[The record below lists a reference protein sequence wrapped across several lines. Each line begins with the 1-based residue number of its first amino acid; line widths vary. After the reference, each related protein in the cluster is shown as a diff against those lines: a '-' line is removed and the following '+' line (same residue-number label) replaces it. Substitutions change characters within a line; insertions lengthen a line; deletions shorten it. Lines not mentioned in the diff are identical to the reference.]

1 MSTKKPDKKPLH
13 VDGVCFFE
21 LPIEVLEDPSA
32 NSVKIAAHAVAM
44 AALVARFPSL
54 SFTVNADGIEATIDA
69 CALINDIS
77 LEALIRGILEAG
89 ETQHREYIAWKQREA
104 KLERVK
110 QGAKKVAA

>member
-1 MSTKKPDKKPLH
+1 MAGKKADKKPLH

-69 CALINDIS
+69 CALVNDVS

-89 ETQHREYIAWKQREA
+89 EQHHRAYLQHVKGQEKPKA
-104 KLERVK
+104 KRK
-110 QGAKKVAA
+110 AA